1 MPRLEDI
8 EARGRMLEKQMKEDG
23 DAGLQIIIRKKSA
36 SLCHRQS
43 WEKRA
48 QLKEGAPYSLV
59 VVGTYTTL
67 LR

>member
-1 MPRLEDI
+1 
-8 EARGRMLEKQMKEDG
+8 MKEDG